1 MYFLPLQETVN
12 AAAVD
17 AAGWVVGIGS
27 LALVVGWLAYLY
39 R

>member
-12 AAAVD
+12 AGAVD